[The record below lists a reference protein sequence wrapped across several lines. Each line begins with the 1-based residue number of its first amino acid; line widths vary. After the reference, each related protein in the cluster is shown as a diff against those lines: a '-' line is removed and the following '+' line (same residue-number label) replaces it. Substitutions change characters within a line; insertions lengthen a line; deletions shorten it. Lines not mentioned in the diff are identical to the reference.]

1 MTIPLSAVEL
11 MNDLSRPLEPPTL
24 KADLHVHSYFSGKT
38 DHVKPLEPMDCYSS
52 PSRIYQLAKARGMDL
67 VTITDHDAIDGCLQF
82 LNRYPDTQDFIIGE
96 EVTAQL
102 PEFGCK
108 VHVAVYDIDET
119 QHQEITRLKENFD
132 DLIQYLRAR
141 KIIHVL
147 NHFFHG
153 FPKRQ
158 HAERFV
164 NKMLHSF
171 DVFEGLNGAIGTQQN
186 HLISRVIEMFP
197 QKTLVAGSDSHTL
210 LRLGSCYTV
219 AEGRTKQEFLR
230 SIRAGRVKIFGKNG
244 RYSHIFNDAMG
255 VYLAYFRDIAFRN
268 EVHKDWSRLK
278 KIRNGLGWA
287 SYLPVFFTLSLLY
300 SVLHFRLEDRKHP
313 FYEGL
318 LEGALKSSLL
328 AEIRKP
334 ASS

>member
-1 MTIPLSAVEL
+1 MTQLPAI
-11 MNDLSRPLEPPTL
+11 EPVNKLKSSQPSTL

-38 DHVKPLEPMDCYSS
+38 NHVKPLEPMDCYSS
-52 PSRIYQLAKARGMDL
+52 PGRIYQLAKARGMDL
-67 VTITDHDAIDGCLQF
+67 VTITDHDSIDGCLDF
-82 LNRYPDTQDFIIGE
+82 LNRNPDARDFIIGE

-108 VHVAVYDIDET
+108 VHIAVYDIDEA
-119 QHQEITRLKENFD
+119 QHREITRLKVNLDE
-132 DLIQYLRAR
+132 LVQYLRAE

-153 FPKRQ
+153 FPRRQ

-164 NKMLHSF
+164 SKMLHSF
-171 DVFEGLNGAIGTQQN
+171 DFFEGLNGAIGTRQN
-186 HLISRVIEMFP
+186 RLISQVVQMFP

-210 LRLGSCYTV
+210 LRVGSCYTE
-219 AEGRTKQEFLR
+219 AEGRTKQEFLQNL
-230 SIRAGRVKIFGKNG
+230 RAGRVRIFGKNG

-287 SYLPVFFTLSLLY
+287 SYLPVFLTLSLLY
-300 SVLHFRLEDRKHP
+300 SILHFKLEDRKHS
-313 FYEGL
+313 FYECLFDGI
-318 LEGALKSSLL
+318 LEPDSNCWT
-328 AEIRKP
+328 RKP